1 MSEKDFAE
9 VATTDD
15 EKCNRSIDYCA
26 HELIA
31 QQTEEYLAN
40 GSTIKQLDSSIFS
53 ISNYKRTNAS
63 NSLLFRKNE
72 NATEH

>member
-1 MSEKDFAE
+1 MSEHDFA
-9 VATTDD
+9 VTATEQDNT
-15 EKCNRSIDYCA
+15 CNRSINYSA

-63 NSLLFRKNE
+63 NSHLFRKNE
-72 NATEH
+72 NATKH